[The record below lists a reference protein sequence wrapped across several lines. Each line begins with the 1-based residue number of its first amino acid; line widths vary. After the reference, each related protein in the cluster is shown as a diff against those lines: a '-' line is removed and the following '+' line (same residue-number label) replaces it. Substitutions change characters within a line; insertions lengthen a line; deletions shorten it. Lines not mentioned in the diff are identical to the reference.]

1 MLVSEFNV
9 NDYWPGSHADW
20 RPVTWDVSI
29 HTQVKKC
36 KSLLLHFFTILSSG
50 RGGGVSTELILRYPG
65 S

>member
-50 RGGGVSTELILRYPG
+50 RGGGGIN
-65 S
+65 